1 VKRRELGNS
10 GDETVENAFPSVGDT
25 IRDAAGKIACHMTR
39 STAITKSERTRESQ
53 LLEKAVE
60 LFSNGGYRETS
71 LQDVA
76 DKLGI
81 TRPLFYYYFETKEEL
96 LWRIIGHLGDHL
108 LESALP
114 IGASDDSPSTKLRR
128 LLETHVEVLLSNLG
142 AFRIYFAE
150 RHLLKDVR
158 DRRLKRGEGAYQT
171 LISEVI
177 ADGQKLGEFRDGDPA
192 TLTRLL
198 TGMANSVTRWYVPTG
213 SLSVD
218 ELVTMVA
225 DCAVAGVARPR

>member
-1 VKRRELGNS
+1 VRGGSEVCADVGKMARADVTRPT
-10 GDETVENAFPSVGDT
+10 ET
-25 IRDAAGKIACHMTR
+25 
-39 STAITKSERTRESQ
+39 TKAQRKRESQ

-81 TRPLFYYYFETKEEL
+81 TRPLFYYYFETKEDL

-114 IGASDDSPSTKLRR
+114 IGTSDDTPTSRLRR
-128 LLETHVEVLLSNLG
+128 LLETHVQVLLSNLD

-150 RHLLKDVR
+150 RHLLKGVR
-158 DRRLKRGEGAYQT
+158 DRRLKRGEGAYES

-177 ADGQKLGEFRDGDPA
+177 SDGQRLGQFRGGDPA
-192 TLTRLL
+192 ILTRLL

-218 ELVTMVA
+218 ELSRMVA
-225 DCAVAGVARPR
+225 DCAIASVAESG